1 MLQIILSDVHS
12 NLEALEAVLADIRK
26 RFDKNIQI
34 ISLGDLVGYGPN
46 PIECILLAIQHN
58 LINIMGNH
66 ELALSKDKTNFNP
79 SAQRAIFWTKSV
91 IQKNLANPKVNQFLK
106 SLTYEYR
113 TESTAFSGGIVYAH
127 GSPRGVVDEYVIRRD
142 DLFNL
147 TEEVKKNL
155 KENFESVEEVG
166 FLGHTHI
173 PYICTTDLYLVHPEW
188 QNYESYPLLSG
199 TKTIVNVGSV
209 GQPRDND
216 TRACYASFD
225 GANVTHYRVE
235 YDINKTVSRMQ
246 DIPELDQMLWKRLQ
260 KGM

>member
-1 MLQIILSDVHS
+1 MLQIILSDTHS
-12 NLEALEAVLADIRK
+12 NLEALSAVLADIRK
-26 RFDKNIQI
+26 RFAPNTPI
-34 ISLGDLVGYGPN
+34 ISLGDLVGYGPS

-58 LINIMGNH
+58 FVNIMGNH

-79 SAQRAIFWTKSV
+79 AAQKAIFWTKSI
-91 IQKNLANPKVNQFLK
+91 IQKNLGNPKVTQFLK

-113 TESTAFSGGIVYAH
+113 TESSSFAGGIVYAH

-155 KENFESVEEVG
+155 RENFQSVDEIG

-188 QNYESYPLLSG
+188 QNYEAYPLLSG
-199 TKTIVNVGSV
+199 TKTIINVGSV
-209 GQPRDND
+209 GQPRDKD
-216 TRACYASFD
+216 PRACYASFD

-235 YDINKTVSRMQ
+235 YDIAKTVSRIQ
-246 DIPELDQMLWKRLQ
+246 AIPELDPMLWKRLQ
-260 KGM
+260 IWS